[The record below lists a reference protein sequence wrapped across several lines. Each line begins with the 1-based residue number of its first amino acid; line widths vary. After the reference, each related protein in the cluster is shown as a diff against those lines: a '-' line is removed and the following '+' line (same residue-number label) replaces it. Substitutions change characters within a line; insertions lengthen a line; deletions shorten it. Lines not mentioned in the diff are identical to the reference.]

1 MWHQK
6 TSEATYQIQRDKNQ
20 GRQMRDLPA
29 YHLGKSKASK
39 SMEVKVINTVNSFLH
54 FLYGKNKYLTPTL
67 ARLLCNTLTQYT
79 TTHSYNTPYCDC
91 TWTCSVQI

>member
-39 SMEVKVINTVNSFLH
+39 SWK
-54 FLYGKNKYLTPTL
+54 
-67 ARLLCNTLTQYT
+67 
-79 TTHSYNTPYCDC
+79 
-91 TWTCSVQI
+91 